1 MSDPKQVHIQGD
13 VDIDIGLDADL
24 GSGML
29 YVKSATG
36 GLDVEGATTLDQV
49 SINTTDG
56 QFLVNGSNKINFAPT
71 AEVEITA
78 GAASFF
84 KTTSGALDIESE
96 AGTLTLT
103 GNATSLISDTTAIT
117 VTGATGVTMNATA
130 NSVTVNA
137 ASNFDVNASNSITLD
152 ATATSNFTVTGSGN
166 LNLNS
171 TAGKAIIAGGNA
183 SSDAVTISA
192 TDSGGG
198 IDINAGSTGITID
211 STAGFSIDGVTAS
224 NISIATI
231 ANSQDLT
238 LAVTGS
244 TDSSVIINSSG
255 TGTDAIKLTAS
266 GTSGGIDVDAGTS
279 GFILDTTG
287 SISLDSAGASN
298 FTVTGAFDLTT
309 SSTAGSV
316 IINGGE
322 AAVDAITLTTG
333 DVAGGIDINAG
344 TGGVTLDTTAGFSID
359 GASTSNITLTG
370 TDIFTINNTGGQ
382 LILRSNQAAVDAV
395 RIYGS
400 NAAGGIDIDSGTGG
414 IDILSQG
421 LVSIDATGA
430 ASNFSLVTN
439 AAAQDLTIA
448 LTGTTDSS
456 LVLSSTG
463 TSTTDAIS
471 ITASAGGI
479 IATSA
484 GAVSVQTTDTT
495 NGVSIATLTAGVPVN
510 IGTATSVT
518 TIAGD
523 LVVSGV
529 TTTINTETVLIEDN
543 IILVNAGTGELG
555 NDGGTIVRR
564 YQIPSDS
571 VVGDV
576 VSDTQVASNI
586 TGAFQAGSTLVDLV
600 LDAGASAVNDF
611 YNGMWIKITSGPQA
625 NKVRRI
631 KDYVGSTKTATIYV
645 TADNITGFSDGL
657 DLSGTV
663 PAATNTY
670 VIYTSPYVGSFYDES
685 ADQWTLAFTNLAPD
699 ALSTPGTS
707 TVNIQRYA
715 GLSTGAIYIQD
726 NGVIGSSS
734 LNVNVIN
741 EATFDNGVTI
751 EGVNINNGL
760 INGLPAD
767 VTQVIAL
774 PNNATTGVAI
784 STATIGAYFLLVD
797 AVQALSGS
805 GSFLRLSG
813 GAFACFAVASTGTG
827 GAINRLASTKGTNN
841 ERVDAEWNTGETVK
855 LRHAPASGLG
865 GTTNYRVKISKVV

>member
-24 GSGML
+24 GTGML
-29 YVKSATG
+29 YINSATG
-36 GLDVEGATTLDQV
+36 GLDVEGATNLDQV
-49 SINTTDG
+49 SINTSDG
-56 QFLVNGSNKINFAPT
+56 QFLVTGTNKINFGPT
-71 AEVEITA
+71 AAVEITA
-78 GAASFF
+78 AANSFF
-84 KTTSGALDIESE
+84 KTSSGTLDIESE
-96 AGTLTLT
+96 AGTLTLR
-103 GNATSLISDTTAIT
+103 GDATSLISDTTAVT
-117 VTGATGVTMNATA
+117 VTGATGVTVNSTA
-130 NSVTVNA
+130 NSVTVNS

-171 TAGKAIIAGGNA
+171 TAGKTIIAGGNA
-183 SSDAVTISA
+183 SSDAVSISA
-192 TDSGGG
+192 TDAGGG
-198 IDINAGSTGITID
+198 IDINAGTTGITVD
-211 STAGFSIDGVTAS
+211 STAGFSIDAVTAS

-238 LAVTGS
+238 ISVTGT
-244 TDSSVIINSSG
+244 TDSSILINSSG
-255 TGTDAIKLTAS
+255 TGTDAIKITAS
-266 GTSGGIDVDAGTS
+266 GTAGGIDIDSGTS
-279 GFILDTTG
+279 GVIVDTTG
-287 SISLDSAGASN
+287 AISLDSAAASN

-316 IINGGE
+316 IINAGE
-322 AAVDAITLTTG
+322 AAVDAITLSTT

-359 GASTSNITLTG
+359 AATASNITLTG
-370 TDIFTINNTGGQ
+370 TDALTVNNTGGQ
-382 LILRSNQAAVDAV
+382 LILQSNKATADAV

-400 NAAGGIDIDSGTGG
+400 NAAGGIDIDSGSGG

-421 LVSIDATGA
+421 AVSIDATGA

-439 AAAQDLTIA
+439 GAAQDLTIA
-448 LTGTTDSS
+448 VTGTSDSS

-463 TSTTDAIS
+463 TSSTDAI
-471 ITASAGGI
+471 IVNATAGGI
-479 IATSA
+479 AVTAT
-484 GAVSVQTTDTT
+484 GAIGVQTSDTSG
-495 NGVSIATLTAGVPVN
+495 GVSIATATAGVPVN

-523 LVVSGV
+523 LVVSGTTV
-529 TTTINTETVLIEDN
+529 TVNTETILFEDN
-543 IILVNAGTGELG
+543 LILVNSGIGELG

-564 YQIPSDS
+564 YQIPSDT
-571 VVGDV
+571 VTGDV
-576 VSDTQVASNI
+576 VADTGTAATY
-586 TGAFQAGSTLVDLV
+586 TGAFQTGSTLTDLV
-600 LDAGASAVNDF
+600 LDAGSSAVNDF
-611 YNGMWIKITSGPQA
+611 YNGMWIKITSGTQA
-625 NKVRRI
+625 NKIRRI
-631 KDYVGSTKTATIYV
+631 KDYVGSTKTATIYI
-645 TADNITGFSDGL
+645 TADNVTGFADGL
-657 DLSGTV
+657 DLTGSAPLVGD
-663 PAATNTY
+663 TY

-685 ADQWTLAFTNLAPD
+685 ADKWTIAFTNLAPD

-715 GLSTGAIYIQD
+715 SVSTGAIYIQD

-767 VTQVIAL
+767 TTEVIAL

-784 STATIGAYFLLVD
+784 STATNGAYFLLVD
-797 AVQALSGS
+797 AVQALSGA
-805 GSFLRLSG
+805 GSFLRLAG
-813 GAFACFAVASTGTG
+813 GAFSCFAVASTGVG
-827 GAINRLASTKGTNN
+827 GAINRLAATKGTNN
-841 ERVDAEWNTGETVK
+841 ERVDAFWNTGEPVK
-855 LRHAPASGLG
+855 LQHAPASGLG